1 MIDYEIFK
9 LKEEVKFLKIEN
21 DILKNNSVYVKV
33 DIDFLNENL
42 IDVLNIFID
51 VKIEVWYLLIIL
63 FNINFNLCEI
73 IKML

>member
-1 MIDYEIFK
+1 M
-9 LKEEVKFLKIEN
+9 KEEVKFLKIEN